1 LLFDTQDI
9 RVEHIPAVD
18 LGLSERVGLI
28 TAASRG
34 LGRACAAQ
42 LAAEGMRVA
51 AAARDHAALQELAR
65 EAEQGPGEIIPL
77 ESDLADPEAPSR
89 LVRAALDRFER
100 LDALVVSTPG
110 PPSVAAIAADD
121 EQWRAA
127 LEMNLLVPIRLT
139 RAAVPE
145 MRAGGGGRIVYVGTI
160 GVRTAQ
166 PDMVLS
172 NATRL
177 ALMGY
182 AKTLSLEVAKDE
194 ILVNMVAPGP
204 LQTER
209 MEELYAQTADRLGVS
224 LEEARQR
231 WIDEVPL
238 RRVGRAED
246 LATLVALLLSP
257 ACSYITGSVLPVD
270 GGKAPGY

>member
-1 LLFDTQDI
+1 
-9 RVEHIPAVD
+9 VD
-18 LGLSERVGLI
+18 LDLNGRVALV

-34 LGRACAAQ
+34 LGKACAAA
-42 LAAEGMRVA
+42 LAAEGMHVA
-51 AAARDHAALQELAR
+51 ACARDEDALKRLAK
-65 EAEQGPGEIIPL
+65 EAEQGNGEILPL
-77 ESDLADPEAPSR
+77 PGDLSDPDAAPR
-89 LVRAALDRFER
+89 LVEATRRHFGG

-110 PPSVAAIAADD
+110 PPALAAVEADD

-139 RAAVPE
+139 RAALPE
-145 MRAGGGGRIVYVGTI
+145 MRARGGGRIVYVGTI

-172 NATRL
+172 NSTRL

-182 AKTLSLEVAKDE
+182 AKTLSLEVAEDD

-209 MEELYAQTADRLGVS
+209 MDDLYAQTAERLGVPV
-224 LEEARQR
+224 EQARQR
-231 WIDEVPL
+231 WLEEVPL
-238 RRVGRAED
+238 RRAGRAED
-246 LATLVALLLSP
+246 LASLVALLVSP
-257 ACSYITGSVLPVD
+257 VCSYVTGAVLPID
-270 GGKAPGY
+270 GGKAPAY